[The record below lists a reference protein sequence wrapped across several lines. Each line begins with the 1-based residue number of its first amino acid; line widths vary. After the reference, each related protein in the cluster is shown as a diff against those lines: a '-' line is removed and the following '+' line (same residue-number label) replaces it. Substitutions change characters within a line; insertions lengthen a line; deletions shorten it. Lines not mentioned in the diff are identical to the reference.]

1 MNHTF
6 AISRYQKILVC
17 LKIGYPESHGLS
29 SFPIV
34 KLPFG
39 GILYI
44 GIQHF
49 QAHPNHVQLVTSSY
63 PHDTSEKNSEKTSIV
78 VVGYTYIYMCIYIYM
93 WISPIPSHSNPM
105 IMIGNSTQLVLHLM
119 VGYIYII
126 PLYSDKNSQ
135 RYIKIT

>member
-49 QAHPNHVQLVTSSY
+49 QAHPNGRAMFAMATLL
-63 PHDTSEKNSEKTSIV
+63 
-78 VVGYTYIYMCIYIYM
+78 GCIPAKYAWVCNLIT
-93 WISPIPSHSNPM
+93 WDILGLGKPKSHSQNEIRNQHWGFHQQKWVDHPPKKA
-105 IMIGNSTQLVLHLM
+105 M
-119 VGYIYII
+119 V
-126 PLYSDKNSQ
+126 
-135 RYIKIT
+135 